1 MMHIE
6 LVANSAATVGVIYK
20 VERGFARVVDQSG
33 MTREVEPHLI
43 TQKRDSSRAIATDAE
58 GNSIQDGDSVREM
71 TGAVSLIHC
80 RNPSVLAI
88 DTWSTSSH
96 LTRLYL
102 YYIIEN
108 VN

>member
-1 MMHIE
+1 MYSFI
-6 LVANSAATVGVIYK
+6 VNSAATVGVIYK

-71 TGAVSLIHC
+71 TGAVGFACNRKKSALAVEILPE
-80 RNPSVLAI
+80 PS
-88 DTWSTSSH
+88 
-96 LTRLYL
+96 
-102 YYIIEN
+102 
-108 VN
+108 

>member
-1 MMHIE
+1 M
-6 LVANSAATVGVIYK
+6 NSAATVGVIYK

-71 TGAVSLIHC
+71 TGAVSFIQCLNL
-80 RNPSVLAI
+80 NPSVHAI

-96 LTRLYL
+96 LTRFYL
-102 YYIIEN
+102 CCIIEN

>member
-1 MMHIE
+1 MC
-6 LVANSAATVGVIYK
+6 LFFVNSAATVGVIYK

-71 TGAVSLIHC
+71 TGAVSFI
-80 RNPSVLAI
+80 RSRKN
-88 DTWSTSSH
+88 SS
-96 LTRLYL
+96 LVVDILP
-102 YYIIEN
+102 ESS
-108 VN
+108 